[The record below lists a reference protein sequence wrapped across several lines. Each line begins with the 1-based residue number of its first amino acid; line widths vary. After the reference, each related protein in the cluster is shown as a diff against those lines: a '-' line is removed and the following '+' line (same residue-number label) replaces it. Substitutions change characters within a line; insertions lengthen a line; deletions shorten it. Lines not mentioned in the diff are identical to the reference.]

1 MPSDVPVGVD
11 LRTELL
17 SSKIPTGRNF
27 GVKEKEDVDGE
38 EDIQE
43 IKNIAKEEA
52 ENCDADELGT
62 DYLTAELK
70 ILDELLGEYL
80 EGDQVDAIVDGE
92 ESCCA
97 TSLIDIVGKGE
108 DDDIAMLT
116 SVMDE
121 KFASG
126 KIQTSL
132 CFFSYCLT
140 DMLQSCTQDFHS
152 FEHEIR
158 NGNPASKHLQICK
171 NYIPIDRILCY
182 KHKKS
187 YKNYHLYQFFRIKQI
202 IKKLLL
208 LLL

>member
-1 MPSDVPVGVD
+1 MSSDVPVGVD

-27 GVKEKEDVDGE
+27 GVKEKEDIDGE
-38 EDIQE
+38 EDTKE
-43 IKNIAKEEA
+43 IKDITKEEA

-97 TSLIDIVGKGE
+97 TNLIDIVSKGE

-126 KIQTSL
+126 KIQTNL
-132 CFFSYCLT
+132 FFIFCILSHRYVAIMYARFSFVWT
-140 DMLQSCTQDFHS
+140 WDQNISKYVKIIYQSIEFCA
-152 FEHEIR
+152 E
-158 NGNPASKHLQICK
+158 
-171 NYIPIDRILCY
+171 
-182 KHKKS
+182 HKKS
-187 YKNYHLYQFFRIKQI
+187 YRNYHLYQYFRIKQI
-202 IKKLLL
+202 I
-208 LLL
+208 